1 MTDYVLEFHNI
12 FKTFGVGKTRIEALK
27 NINLRIENKS
37 LNLLLGSS
45 GSGKST
51 LLNLASLI
59 DTPTGGELFIKDIN
73 INKLSDSEKIRLR
86 RDEIGIVYQR
96 DNLFPYLNILENV
109 MVPLVRDDKIKAE
122 KLLKKVGLDNL
133 SNFPHEISIM
143 DQQRIAFIRG
153 LINNP
158 SLLLADEPTGELNSD
173 DTEELLYLI
182 GKIRGKSGVLIASN
196 NSDLSE
202 YCDNIFYLKDGL
214 LENNF

>member
-1 MTDYVLEFHNI
+1 
-12 FKTFGVGKTRIEALK
+12 
-27 NINLRIENKS
+27 
-37 LNLLLGSS
+37 
-45 GSGKST
+45 
-51 LLNLASLI
+51 
-59 DTPTGGELFIKDIN
+59 
-73 INKLSDSEKIRLR
+73 
-86 RDEIGIVYQR
+86 
-96 DNLFPYLNILENV
+96 

>member
-86 RDEIGIVYQR
+86 RDEIGIIYQR

-202 YCDNIFYLKDGL
+202 YCDNIFYLKDGITRK
-214 LENNF
+214 